1 MSSEIAVIE
10 VDNLSKRYEVYAT
23 PGDRLKEF
31 LISPLIRRYKNFFDP
46 KEDEFHYYRNFWALE
61 HINFSVEPGETLGI
75 IGRNGSGKSTLLQI
89 LAGTLS
95 ATFGQATVRGR
106 VAALLELGSGFN
118 PEFTG
123 RENVYLNGQILGL
136 TRKEV
141 EERFEAITE
150 FADIGDFIDQ
160 PVKTYSSG
168 MFVRLAF
175 AVQAHIDA
183 DVVIIDEALAVGDI
197 FFRQKCYAR
206 LDYLRERGAAVILVS
221 HAMSEIEQFCRR
233 AIILDH
239 GRLIFE
245 GSSSEAA
252 KHYYLLNQSPAKS
265 TANSQAGPA
274 VEGDVSNVLNT
285 VSLAAS
291 SQESALHDVTQ
302 LTQIGSGAKCLQ
314 IGLTDVDGKPMAMF
328 RQGDLAIFTT
338 LYEVS
343 DTSTVPIP
351 GVLIKN
357 DRGIIVHGKNS
368 WQFDDCRLEGEG
380 VPSRVWSRQEV
391 RMDLAPGEYVF
402 EVGLVSVPQDLWDRR
417 TDVSHA
423 EMAAQEYRLC
433 HVPDAGVF
441 SVAMRLDGHTSKLT
455 HHGVADLAGSVRVV
469 LNPSS

>member
-1 MSSEIAVIE
+1 MSSNTPVIE
-10 VDNLSKRYEVYAT
+10 VKSLSKCYEVYES

-31 LISPLIRRYKNFFDP
+31 LIPPLRRMVAALLGQKGAVS
-46 KEDEFHYYRNFWALE
+46 HYYREFWALQQVD
-61 HINFSVEPGETLGI
+61 FCVQPGETLGI

-95 ATFGQATVRGR
+95 ATSGKVAVRGR

-136 TRKEV
+136 TRLEI
-141 EERFEAITE
+141 EARFEAISE
-150 FADIGDFIDQ
+150 FADIGEFMDQ

-183 DVVIIDEALAVGDI
+183 EVVIIDEALAVGDI

-206 LDYLRERGAAVILVS
+206 LDTLREGGAAVILVS

-239 GRLIFE
+239 GRLVFE

-252 KHYYLLNQSPAKS
+252 KHYYLLHQSPGLRP
-265 TANSQAGPA
+265 SQAEIPPVGEPPA
-274 VEGDVSNVLNT
+274 LLSDETPLP
-285 VSLAAS
+285 S
-291 SQESALHDVTQ
+291 SPQTESGFHSVTH
-302 LTQIGSGAKCLQ
+302 LTQIGSGARCLW
-314 IGLTDVDGKPMAMF
+314 IGLTDHEGRPMALF
-328 RQGDLAIFTT
+328 RQGDVAVFTT
-338 LYEVS
+338 VYELS
-343 DTSTVPIP
+343 DTSLAPIP

-368 WQFDDCRLEGEG
+368 WQFDDCELEGEG
-380 VPSRVWSRQEV
+380 VPSRVWSRQEI

-402 EVGLVSVPQDLWDRR
+402 EVGLVSVPWGLWDRR
-417 TDVSHA
+417 FEVSHA

-441 SVAMRLDGHTSKLT
+441 SVAMRLEGHTAKLT
-455 HHGVADLAGSVRVV
+455 HHGVANLEGSVRVV
-469 LNPSS
+469 LNPVE